1 MNEIDNIQDY
11 EELIGELKMLYT
23 VVTRARCTL
32 ILHDNNI
39 PEDFLY
45 IWNSHFLVE
54 SDIYN
59 PQIQER
65 IRDEIEHFKKSFLD
79 GNNQSWEKKG
89 FNFYMNRQYDLAI
102 SCYSRVG
109 MDEVCIKIKAIQK
122 QEFVEERL
130 HLLEVK
136 HNIKQWFY

>member
-45 IWNSHFLVE
+45 IWNSHNLVE
-54 SDIYN
+54 SDIN
-59 PQIQER
+59 R
-65 IRDEIEHFKKSFLD
+65 LIEQYANSV
-79 GNNQSWEKKG
+79 QSK
-89 FNFYMNRQYDLAI
+89 F
-102 SCYSRVG
+102 
-109 MDEVCIKIKAIQK
+109 
-122 QEFVEERL
+122 
-130 HLLEVK
+130 
-136 HNIKQWFY
+136 